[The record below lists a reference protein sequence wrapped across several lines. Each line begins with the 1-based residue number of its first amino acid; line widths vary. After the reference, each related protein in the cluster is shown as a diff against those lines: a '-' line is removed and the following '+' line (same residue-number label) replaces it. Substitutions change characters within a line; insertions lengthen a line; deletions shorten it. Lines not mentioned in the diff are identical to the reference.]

1 MINLFENLLLIYD
14 KCFSLNLIGEMQKE
28 IQGHTAAIK
37 GVSWGA
43 VGK

>member
-1 MINLFENLLLIYD
+1 
-14 KCFSLNLIGEMQKE
+14 MQKE

-43 VGK
+43 MGKYFSCKHRNKP